1 MRSLRAAQ
9 TLASRSLLLSARAL
23 HGAAASPAAT
33 AAGGSRWGNNPPPP
47 APAPSSS
54 RALQGGIAGAV
65 SFSLTFATVA
75 AAEVQA
81 KERLPADLLPQNV
94 VLYQY
99 QACPFCN
106 KVRGE
111 TNSDHAFSI
120 RVCSSFGNDS
130 PVILPPFQIQSEIV
144 WP

>member
-9 TLASRSLLLSARAL
+9 TLVSRSLLSARHL
-23 HGAAASPAAT
+23 NGAASPAT
-33 AAGGSRWGNNPPPP
+33 AAAAAGARWCATPVPVPRSPLPPSRVMP
-47 APAPSSS
+47 A
-54 RALQGGIAGAV
+54 GVAGAV

-75 AAEVQA
+75 AAEAKA
-81 KERLPADLLPQNV
+81 KERPQPDLLPQNV

-111 TNSDHAFSI
+111 TPSSVCYVWNQFSTY
-120 RVCSSFGNDS
+120 FWD
-130 PVILPPFQIQSEIV
+130 Q
-144 WP
+144 